1 MSDAVA
7 IAQSASVTQAVL
19 TQQALQTEI
28 LRQQAGQ
35 DQAVIALLQ
44 AGAGQAKA
52 LLPDGQGQAV
62 DILA

>member
-7 IAQSASVTQAVL
+7 IAQSASVTQAIQ

-35 DQAVIALLQ
+35 DQAVVALLQ
-44 AGAGQAKA
+44 ESAEHAKA
-52 LLPDGQGQAV
+52 LLPEGQGLAL